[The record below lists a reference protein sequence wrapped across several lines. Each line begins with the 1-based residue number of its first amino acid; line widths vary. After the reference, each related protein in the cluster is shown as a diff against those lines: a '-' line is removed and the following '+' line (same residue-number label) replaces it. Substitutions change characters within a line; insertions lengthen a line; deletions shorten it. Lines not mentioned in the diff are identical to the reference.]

1 MLFCKFL
8 SHLNSS
14 VSDNG
19 IDDSLLLSYCTVDSM
34 TIITNFLFISII
46 VTFLLIVLKSYVKH
60 KLSSKSVKFRH
71 KTDLNQC
78 NEQKPIQESKNSS
91 LKQLLFIGLILIK
104 LILISELLLIWQL
117 FKHLLVKDLLS
128 ALLSLLTTIIALFI
142 TKFLNRRK
150 KYLLQT
156 LLFIYWLL
164 SMFWSLSKF
173 VIICLHNR
181 DNYYQLI
188 RVYITFISFLFYSLL
203 AFGEFSALLKSVFEK
218 KIFFNLI

>member
-19 IDDSLLLSYCTVDSM
+19 SDDSLLLSYCIIDST

-46 VTFLLIVLKSYVKH
+46 ITFLLIALKSYVKH
-60 KLSSKSVKFRH
+60 KLSSKSVKFIH

-78 NEQKPIQESKNSS
+78 NEQKPIQESENSS

-117 FKHLLVKDLLS
+117 FKRLLVKDLLS
-128 ALLSLLTTIIALFI
+128 TLLSLLTIIIALFI
-142 TKFLNRRK
+142 TKFSNIRK

-188 RVYITFISFLFYSLL
+188 RFYITFTSFLFYSLL
-203 AFGEFSALLKSVFEK
+203 AFEEFSAILKSVFEN
-218 KIFFNLI
+218 FF